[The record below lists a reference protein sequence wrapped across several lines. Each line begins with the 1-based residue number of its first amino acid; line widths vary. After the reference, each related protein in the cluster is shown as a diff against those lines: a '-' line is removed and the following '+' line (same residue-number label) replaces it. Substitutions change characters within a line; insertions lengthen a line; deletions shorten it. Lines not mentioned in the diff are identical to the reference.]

1 MGDSG
6 VSIQTGD
13 ETPWA
18 GRKVLIAGGL
28 GFIGSA
34 LAHRLA
40 DSGADI
46 LIIDNLAPGQGG
58 NPQNVAGIKDRLRI
72 VIDDLCGMPG
82 LAALVAGRDVIFNL
96 AAQTSHIAS
105 MTDPVA
111 DIEANCLAAVKVL
124 EACRLHNPQAMVVY
138 SSTRQVYGRPQRLP
152 VDEAHPVHPVDIN
165 GVNKLASE
173 SYHALYGSNYGLR
186 TVSLRLT
193 NTYGPRMRIKGD
205 RQTLLGSWIRSL
217 LLDEPLPVWGG
228 DQLRDLTFVDDCA
241 RALMLAADCPSLWG
255 GVYNLGGPAVSLRD
269 LAAMMVA
276 IHGRGA
282 WRIGDFSPEQA
293 LIHIGDYQADDR
305 AFRRATGWQPRVDLM
320 DGLRLTLDY
329 FRRHREIYL

>member
-1 MGDSG
+1 MSDQAGE
-6 VSIQTGD
+6 
-13 ETPWA
+13 ETSWT
-18 GRKVLIAGGL
+18 GRKVLITGGL

-34 LAHRLA
+34 LAHRLV

-58 NPQNVAGIKDRLRI
+58 NPQNVIGIEDRLRV
-72 VIDDLCGMPG
+72 VIDDLCRMPG
-82 LAALVAGRDVIFNL
+82 LAALVADRNVIFHL

-111 DIEANCLAAVKVL
+111 DIEANCLTAIRVL
-124 EACRLHNPQAMVVY
+124 EACRLHNPRATVVH

-152 VDEAHPVHPVDIN
+152 VDETHPVQPVDIN

-173 SYHALYGSNYGLR
+173 SYHALYGKNYGLR

-205 RQTLLGSWIRSL
+205 HQTLLGSWIRSL
-217 LLDEPLPVWGG
+217 LLDKPLPVWGG
-228 DQLRDLTFVDDCA
+228 GQLRDLTFVDDCA

-255 GVYNLGGPAVSLRD
+255 GVYNLGGAVVSLHD

-276 IHGRGA
+276 THGHGA
-282 WRIGDFSPEQA
+282 WQIDDFPPEQA
-293 LIHIGDYQADDR
+293 LIHIGDYHADDR
-305 AFRRATGWQPRVDLM
+305 AFRRATGWWPKVDLA

-329 FRRHREIYL
+329 FRRHRQFHL

>member
-1 MGDSG
+1 LDDSE
-6 VSIQTGD
+6 VSIQAGD
-13 ETPWA
+13 EALWT
-18 GRKVLIAGGL
+18 GRKVLITGGL
-28 GFIGSA
+28 GFIGST

-40 DSGADI
+40 EAGADI

-58 NPQNVAGIKDRLRI
+58 NPQNVAGIEDRLRI
-72 VIDDLCGMPG
+72 VIDDLCSMPG
-82 LAALVAGRDVIFNL
+82 LAALIEGRDVIFNL

-105 MTDPVA
+105 MTEPVA
-111 DIEANCLAAVKVL
+111 DIEANCLATIKVL
-124 EACRLHNPQAMVVY
+124 EACRLHNPQATLVY

-152 VDEAHPVHPVDIN
+152 VDETHPVRPVDIN

-205 RQTLLGSWIRSL
+205 RQTLFGSWIRSL

-228 DQLRDLTFVDDCA
+228 DQLRDFTFVDDCA
-241 RALMLAADCPSLWG
+241 RALMLAADCPSLRG
-255 GVYNLGGPAVSLRD
+255 GVYNLGGPAVILRD
-269 LAAMMVA
+269 LAAMMVVV
-276 IHGRGA
+276 HGRGA

-293 LIHIGDYQADDR
+293 SIHIGDYQADDH
-305 AFRRATGWQPRVDLM
+305 AFRRATGWRPKVDLS

-329 FRRHREIYL
+329 FSQHRKIYL